1 VIRTWWPR
9 SGSAR
14 SPRARFYRACA
25 LGAAPALVV
34 FAWFALEG
42 KPNVLAHQALS
53 NFYEIQARTLLHGH
67 WDASSGAYL
76 FERFNVDGRFYTYFG
91 PWPALLRI
99 PVVLFT
105 NRLDGDLSRVSMIL
119 AFAVTLVFTARISW
133 QARRLIRGEGPPTRA
148 ALVAAGGF
156 VFVAG
161 CGSTALFLASA
172 TWVYHEAI
180 LWGLAWAVASLS
192 YLVEYIVAP
201 RRWTLVLAS
210 ATATFSYLSRGSVG
224 LGPVAGL
231 AILLVA
237 GVATSLRAAYRRRA
251 PVGVGS
257 RPWWL
262 RALGLPP
269 DRDHRSIGSLAVATA
284 VPLAL
289 YAYVN
294 YVKFGTLFGTP
305 PYAQQDLL
313 QGTRRQAALAANEG
327 SVFGIEYAPT
337 ILLQYLRPDAIGFDR
352 FFPWVSFSGP
362 PRVVGDVVFESM
374 NFSTSVPSTST
385 LLVLLA
391 VVGLVV
397 VVRAP
402 HAEGARPTAAALRVP
417 VAAAVVASVG
427 TFVLAFLE
435 ERYQGDFVP
444 LLVLAGAAGLWSIPR
459 LSAAWGRA
467 ARAALVIGLV
477 VLAGWTCWA
486 TGALTLLQQRAYG
499 PLVSTDT
506 RARLI
511 DFQVRV
517 YERLPGGSPSGVQH
531 GQLPLPAPAAAN
543 TLLIVGDCAGL
554 YWSSGRFWH
563 PVEQTPSTGRFHLAI
578 RLDPA
583 PGGTLEP
590 LLSATDPRGSSLLWV
605 RRLGG
610 DRVRFEYQWTGRN
623 QTLIEGVTPDAA
635 ELGQRISAPVRVK
648 PGTALTAVIRLD
660 PAGYVGIRIGDRQF
674 MSTFA
679 PVADARAATGTQA
692 VSARGTPGLAG
703 TIRSLATPTPLCH
716 RLLDLERRG

>member
-1 VIRTWWPR
+1 MIRTRWLR
-9 SGSAR
+9 SDSAR

-42 KPNVLAHQALS
+42 KPNLFAHEALS

-67 WDASSGAYL
+67 WDASPGAYL

-105 NRLDGDLSRVSMIL
+105 HRLDGDLSRVSMML
-119 AFAVTLVFTARISW
+119 AFAVTLVFTSRISW
-133 QARRLIRGEGPPTRA
+133 QARSLVRGEGPPTRA

-161 CGSTALFLASA
+161 CGSTALFLASE

-192 YLVEYIVAP
+192 YLIEYIVAP

-210 ATATFSYLSRGSVG
+210 ATATFCYLSRGSVG

-237 GVATSLRAAYRRRA
+237 AVATSLRAAIRRRA
-251 PVGVGS
+251 SVGAGS

-262 RALGLPP
+262 RALGLPA
-269 DRDHRSIGSLAVATA
+269 DRDHRSIGTLAIATA

-305 PYAQQDLL
+305 PYALQDLL
-313 QGTRRQAALAANEG
+313 QGTRRQQALAANAG
-327 SVFGIEYAPT
+327 TVFGVKYAPT

-352 FFPWVSFSGP
+352 FFPWVTFSGP
-362 PRVVGDVVFESM
+362 PRVVGDVVFEAV
-374 NFSTSVPSTST
+374 NFSTSVPATST
-385 LLVLLA
+385 LLFLLA
-391 VVGLVV
+391 VVGLVA
-397 VVRAP
+397 VVRAK
-402 HAEGARPTAAALRVP
+402 HAEGTRPTAAALRVP
-417 VAAAVVASVG
+417 IAAALVGSVG

-435 ERYQGDFVP
+435 QRYQGDFVP
-444 LLVLAGAAGLWSIPR
+444 LLVVAGAAGLWSIPR
-459 LSAAWGRA
+459 LTAAWGRA

-477 VLAGWTCWA
+477 VLAGWSCWA

-511 DFQVRV
+511 DFQVGV
-517 YERLPGGSPSGVQH
+517 YERVPGGPPSGVRH

-543 TLLIVGDCAGL
+543 TLLIVGHCAGL

-563 PVEQTPSTGRFHLAI
+563 PVEETPSTGRFHLAI

-583 PGGTLEP
+583 PRGTLEP
-590 LLSATDPRGSSLLWV
+590 LLSATDRRGSSLLWV

-635 ELGQRISAPVRVK
+635 ELGQRTSAPVRVR
-648 PGTALTAVIRLD
+648 PGTALTAVIRLN
-660 PAGYVGIRIGDRQF
+660 PAGYVGIRIGDHQF

-692 VSARGTPGLAG
+692 VSPRGTAGLAG

>member
-1 VIRTWWPR
+1 M
-9 SGSAR
+9 
-14 SPRARFYRACA
+14 
-25 LGAAPALVV
+25 VV

-42 KPNVLAHQALS
+42 KPNLFAHEALS

-67 WDASSGAYL
+67 WDASPGAYL

-91 PWPALLRI
+91 PWPALLRM

-105 NRLDGDLSRVSMIL
+105 HRLDGDLSRVSMML
-119 AFAVTLVFTARISW
+119 AFAVTLVFTSRISW
-133 QARRLIRGEGPPTRA
+133 QARSLIRGEGPPTRA

-161 CGSTALFLASA
+161 CGSTALFLASE

-192 YLVEYIVAP
+192 YLIEYIVAP

-210 ATATFSYLSRGSVG
+210 ATATFCYLSRGSVG

-237 GVATSLRAAYRRRA
+237 AVATSFRVAIRRRA
-251 PVGVGS
+251 PVGAGS

-262 RALGLPP
+262 RALGLPAN
-269 DRDHRSIGSLAVATA
+269 RDHRSIGTLAIATA

-305 PYAQQDLL
+305 PYALQDLL
-313 QGTRRQAALAANEG
+313 QGTRRQQALAANAG
-327 SVFGIEYAPT
+327 TVFGVKYAPT

-352 FFPWVSFSGP
+352 FFPWVTFSGP
-362 PRVVGDVVFESM
+362 PRVVGDVVFEAV
-374 NFSTSVPSTST
+374 NFSTSVPATST
-385 LLVLLA
+385 LLFLLA
-391 VVGLVV
+391 VVGLVA
-397 VVRAP
+397 VVRAK
-402 HAEGARPTAAALRVP
+402 HAEGTRPTAAALRVP
-417 VAAAVVASVG
+417 IAAALVGSVG

-444 LLVLAGAAGLWSIPR
+444 LLVVAGAAGLWSIPR
-459 LSAAWGRA
+459 LTVAWGRT
-467 ARAALVIGLV
+467 ARAAVAVGLV

-511 DFQVRV
+511 DFQVGV
-517 YERLPGGSPSGVQH
+517 YERVPGGRPSGVRH
-531 GQLPLPAPAAAN
+531 GQLPLPPPAAAN

-563 PVEQTPSTGRFHLAI
+563 PVEQTSGTGRFHLAI

-583 PGGTLEP
+583 PRGTLEP

-648 PGTALTAVIRLD
+648 PGTTLTAVIRLD
-660 PAGYVGIRIGDRQF
+660 PSGYVGIRTGDRQF

-692 VSARGTPGLAG
+692 VSRRGTAGLAG

>member
-1 VIRTWWPR
+1 M
-9 SGSAR
+9 
-14 SPRARFYRACA
+14 
-25 LGAAPALVV
+25 VV

-42 KPNVLAHQALS
+42 KPNLFAHEALS

-67 WDASSGAYL
+67 WDASPGAYL
-76 FERFNVDGRFYTYFG
+76 FERFNVNGRFYTYFG
-91 PWPALLRI
+91 PWPALLRM

-105 NRLDGDLSRVSMIL
+105 DRLDGDLSRVSMML
-119 AFAVTLVFTARISW
+119 AFAVTLVFTSRISW
-133 QARRLIRGEGPPTRA
+133 QARSLIRGGGPPTRA

-161 CGSTALFLASA
+161 CGSTALFLASE

-180 LWGLAWAVASLS
+180 LWGLAWAVASFS

-210 ATATFSYLSRGSVG
+210 ATATFCYLSRGSVG

-237 GVATSLRAAYRRRA
+237 AVATSLRAAIRRRA
-251 PVGVGS
+251 PVGAGS

-262 RALGLPP
+262 RALGLPA
-269 DRDHRSIGSLAVATA
+269 DRDYRSIGTLAIATA

-294 YVKFGTLFGTP
+294 YAKFGTLFGTP
-305 PYAQQDLL
+305 PYALQDLL
-313 QGTRRQAALAANEG
+313 QGTRREAALAANEG
-327 SVFGIEYAPT
+327 SVFGIKYAPT

-352 FFPWVSFSGP
+352 FFPWVTFSGP
-362 PRVVGDVVFESM
+362 PRVVGDVVFESL
-374 NFSTSVPSTST
+374 NFSTSVPATST
-385 LLVLLA
+385 LLVLLT
-391 VVGLVV
+391 VGGLVA
-397 VVRAP
+397 VVRAKQ
-402 HAEGARPTAAALRVP
+402 AEGAPPTVAALRVP
-417 VAAAVVASVG
+417 IAAALVGSVG

-444 LLVLAGAAGLWSIPR
+444 LLVVAGAAGLWSIPR
-459 LSAAWGRA
+459 LTAAWGRA
-467 ARAALVIGLV
+467 ARAALAIGLV

-531 GQLPLPAPAAAN
+531 GELPLPPPAAAN

-563 PVEQTPSTGRFHLAI
+563 PVEQTPGTGKFQLAI
-578 RLDPA
+578 RFDPVSR
-583 PGGTLEP
+583 GTLEP

-605 RRLGG
+605 RRLGV

-623 QTLIEGVTPDAA
+623 QHLIEGVTPDAA

-648 PGTALTAVIRLD
+648 PGTALTAIIRLD
-660 PAGYVGIRIGDRQF
+660 PAGYVGIQIGDHQF

-679 PVADARAATGTQA
+679 PVADARAAIGTQA
-692 VSARGTPGLAG
+692 VSERGTAGLAG

>member
-1 VIRTWWPR
+1 M
-9 SGSAR
+9 
-14 SPRARFYRACA
+14 
-25 LGAAPALVV
+25 VV

-42 KPNVLAHQALS
+42 KPNLFAHEALS

-67 WDASSGAYL
+67 WDASPGAYL

-91 PWPALLRI
+91 PWPALLRM

-105 NRLDGDLSRVSMIL
+105 HRLDGDLSRVSMML
-119 AFAVTLVFTARISW
+119 AFAVTLVFTSRISW
-133 QARRLIRGEGPPTRA
+133 QARSLIRGEGPPTRA

-161 CGSTALFLASA
+161 CGSTALFLASE

-192 YLVEYIVAP
+192 YLIEYIVAP

-210 ATATFSYLSRGSVG
+210 ATATFCYLSRGSVG

-237 GVATSLRAAYRRRA
+237 AVATSFRVAIRRRA
-251 PVGVGS
+251 PVGAGS

-262 RALGLPP
+262 RALGLPAN
-269 DRDHRSIGSLAVATA
+269 RDHRSIGTLAIATA

-305 PYAQQDLL
+305 PYALQDLL
-313 QGTRRQAALAANEG
+313 QGTRRQQALAANAG
-327 SVFGIEYAPT
+327 TVFGVKYAPT

-352 FFPWVSFSGP
+352 FFPWVTFSGP
-362 PRVVGDVVFESM
+362 PRVVGDVVFEAV
-374 NFSTSVPSTST
+374 NFSTSVPATST
-385 LLVLLA
+385 LLFLLA
-391 VVGLVV
+391 VVGLVA
-397 VVRAP
+397 VVRAK
-402 HAEGARPTAAALRVP
+402 HAEGTHPTAAALRVP
-417 VAAAVVASVG
+417 IAAALVGSVG

-444 LLVLAGAAGLWSIPR
+444 LLVVAGAAGLWSIPR
-459 LSAAWGRA
+459 LTAAWGRT
-467 ARAALVIGLV
+467 ARAAVAVGLV

-511 DFQVRV
+511 DFQVGV
-517 YERLPGGSPSGVQH
+517 YERVPGGRPSGVRH
-531 GQLPLPAPAAAN
+531 GQLPLPPPAAAN

-563 PVEQTPSTGRFHLAI
+563 PVEQTSGTGRFHLAI

-583 PGGTLEP
+583 PRGTLEP

-648 PGTALTAVIRLD
+648 PGTTLTAVIRLD
-660 PAGYVGIRIGDRQF
+660 PSGYVGIRTGDRQF

-692 VSARGTPGLAG
+692 VSPRGTAGLAG